1 MCNQKTRNFDEMS
14 DESKEYE
21 KITENNNRMGELCVE
36 ICRLRLKLQEAQAQ
50 AYLFRRDTEEVYN
63 FIRLLVRFM
72 PKNESRKKM
81 CREIERLERQQ
92 EQRFSRWRYMNRKG
106 GTSYNEI
113 PLEDYNEME
122 VMGYD
127 GFHSRRQR

>member
-1 MCNQKTRNFDEMS
+1 MCNQETRNFDEMS

-106 GTSYNEI
+106 GASYNEI

-127 GFHSRRQR
+127 SFHSRRQR